1 MKTLLIE
8 ESETQLIIKLE
19 GSNVAHVAKKED
31 AADVKRALFA
41 VLAEAPEHRE
51 PTATATAPAETAD
64 DVPDTVMSVDDLQES
79 IAEGLS
85 AVGQLLKSEPAQRV
99 RKALERLPT
108 SRRYRKNG

>member
-1 MKTLLIE
+1 MKTLQIE
-8 ESETQLIIKLE
+8 ESETQLVIKIE
-19 GSNVAHVAKKED
+19 GSNVAHVAKKDD
-31 AADVKRALFA
+31 AEDVKRALFA

-51 PTATATAPAETAD
+51 PVPPEAPVTAD
-64 DVPDTVMSVDDLQES
+64 VEMSVDDFQES

-85 AVGQLLKSEPAQRV
+85 AVGQLLNSEPAQRV